1 MEKSIYPDWPYRGP
15 REDQKM
21 PSFKCKDIGMDCP
34 FEAKAWTEGSLMK
47 KIQMH
52 AMETHNLTEIPS
64 DMLDKVK
71 KAIK

>member
-1 MEKSIYPDWPYRGP
+1 
-15 REDQKM
+15 
-21 PSFKCKDIGMDCP
+21 MDCP

-52 AMETHNLTEIPS
+52 AMEAHNLTEIPS
-64 DMLDKVK
+64 DMLEKVK